1 MKLKKIIALS
11 TVAIMS
17 LAMFTGCGSKETAD
31 NGEMKLVKD
40 GTLTVGLEATYP
52 PMEYIDEE
60 TGELAGFDIELAKAI
75 AADMGLEV
83 EFVQVGFDAIF
94 AGLDA
99 DKYDVVISAISVTEE
114 RQETL
119 ELSDTYLANQQVII
133 SAKDGSQITS
143 VDQLTGKKVAVQ
155 VGTTADEACQYYQ
168 NDKAMEFDLQQFDD
182 MTAAFLALKSGSV
195 DCVVTDLVVGDYY
208 VNNNPNDYV
217 KSCDNLTNEPIAIA
231 AKKGNTAIINAVNES
246 LKSLIDSGKTA
257 EISKELF
264 GEDLTKNIDS
274 NLKNYDEQ

>member
-31 NGEMKLVKD
+31 NGEMKLVKE

-83 EFVQVGFDAIF
+83 KFVPVGFDAIF

-217 KSCDNLTNEPIAIA
+217 KSCDNLTNEPIAVA
-231 AKKGNTAIINAVNES
+231 AKKSNQP
-246 LKSLIDSGKTA
+246 LIDEVNKIIEEFKNDGTLA
-257 EISKELF
+257 NISKDIF
-264 GEDLTKNIDS
+264 GKDLTSNIDTTI
-274 NLKNYDEQ
+274 KGYDE